1 MLLWRFKFCVS
12 AKGEGEFRLPHF
24 AMPTKDEITEFSLKI
39 EDIVWDKDVS
49 YMEAIIL
56 YCEQTGFEL
65 ELAAKL
71 ISGALKSKIKIEAEG
86 LHFLPKSNTVKLP
99 L

>member
-1 MLLWRFKFCVS
+1 
-12 AKGEGEFRLPHF
+12 
-24 AMPTKDEITEFSLKI
+24 MPTKDEIADFSMKI
-39 EDIVWDKDVS
+39 EDLVWEKDIS
-49 YMEAIIL
+49 YMDAVVL
-56 YCEQTGFEL
+56 YCEQTGFEI

>member
-1 MLLWRFKFCVS
+1 
-12 AKGEGEFRLPHF
+12 
-24 AMPTKDEITEFSLKI
+24 MPSKDEITEFSLKI
-39 EDIVWDKDVS
+39 EELVWEKDVS
-49 YMEAIIL
+49 YMDAIIL

-71 ISGALKSKIKIEAEG
+71 ISGVLKSKIKLEAEE
-86 LHFLPKSNTVKLP
+86 LHFLPKSNTAKLP

>member
-1 MLLWRFKFCVS
+1 
-12 AKGEGEFRLPHF
+12 
-24 AMPTKDEITEFSLKI
+24 MPTKDEITEFSLKI

-56 YCEQTGFEL
+56 YCEKTGFEL

-71 ISGALKSKIKIEAEG
+71 ISGALKSKIKLEAEG
-86 LHFLPKSNTVKLP
+86 LNFLPKSNTVKLP